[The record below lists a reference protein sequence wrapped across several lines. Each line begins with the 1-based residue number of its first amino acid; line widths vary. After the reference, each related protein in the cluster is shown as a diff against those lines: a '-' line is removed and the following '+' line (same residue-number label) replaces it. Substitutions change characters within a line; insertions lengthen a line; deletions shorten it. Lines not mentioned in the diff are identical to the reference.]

1 MSTPPSRFSDDTG
14 GYDFPRDD
22 DSADV
27 VAPPLADDAPRFYMG
42 VIERVYYG
50 SESGILASEATG
62 RRYQFRVPFV
72 DIVGTIP
79 KVSGLR
85 EGMRVGFDLGW
96 TSGGVRVTTLRVY
109 EP

>member
-1 MSTPPSRFSDDTG
+1 VSTPPSRFPESAD

-22 DSADV
+22 ESTDV
-27 VAPPLADDAPRFYMG
+27 AAPPLADDAPRFYMG

-62 RRYQFRVPFV
+62 RRYQFKVPFV

-85 EGMRVGFDLGW
+85 EGMRVGFDLAW
-96 TSGGVRVTTLRVY
+96 TSRGVRVSTIRVF
-109 EP
+109 

>member
-1 MSTPPSRFSDDTG
+1 MPPSRLGEDAD

-22 DSADV
+22 EPAD
-27 VAPPLADDAPRFYMG
+27 ASGPALADDAPRFYMG

-62 RRYQFRVPFV
+62 RRYPFKVPFV

-85 EGMRVGFDLGW
+85 EGMRVGFDLAW
-96 TSGGVRVTTLRVY
+96 TSRGVRVSTIRVF
-109 EP
+109 